1 MMASKVW
8 KIKGY
13 EGVFT
18 DEEIISLIL
27 SGKLNKDDCLYG
39 KDIKQYV
46 KIKDSIYQYYLGRGK
61 DEVI

>member
-1 MMASKVW
+1 MAAKVW

-27 SGKLNKDDCLYG
+27 NGKLNKDDSLYG

-46 KIKDSIYQYYLGRGK
+46 KIKDSIYQYYLGRGE
-61 DEVI
+61 DETI